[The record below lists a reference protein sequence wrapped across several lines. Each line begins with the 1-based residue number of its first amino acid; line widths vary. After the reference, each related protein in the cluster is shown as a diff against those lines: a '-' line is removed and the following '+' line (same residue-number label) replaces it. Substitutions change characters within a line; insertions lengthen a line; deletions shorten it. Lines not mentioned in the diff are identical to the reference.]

1 MGSSPLHRFAL
12 VLAVLSALLCAPGAA
27 DAQTLKLRSLK
38 IYPSDVVGP
47 WVSYKVKTQSGRV
60 RREFTQR
67 VAIVAREETD
77 AGTAYWVELKTSDP
91 TRGVRIER
99 GLFAARGSASLDSA
113 GLDPGAAGASDSA
126 AIPGEVH
133 ALRLIRYQV
142 LTPDKRLYEYP
153 VQSATAPR
161 AAGEV
166 STFELFE
173 FDPSLRPVR
182 RFDGPDTLR
191 IGRRVVPAVVE
202 QIFRAGSDDWASADD
217 SGTVSRLVLAQTYW
231 RNAAVPITGFA
242 KSLFRATTVRIPVPA
257 DTTGRP
263 VFAPP
268 PDSTALSNA
277 ASAASIGLAPVLS
290 STELLLQDLGADAVA
305 EVTQQP
311 EPAPESELEAPTG
324 EMIR

>member
-1 MGSSPLHRFAL
+1 MR
-12 VLAVLSALLCAPGAA
+12 
-27 DAQTLKLRSLK
+27 
-38 IYPSDVVGP
+38 
-47 WVSYKVKTQSGRV
+47 TQSGRHTT
-60 RREFTQR
+60 REFTQR
-67 VAIVAREETD
+67 VAIVGREETE
-77 AGTAYWVELKTSDP
+77 AGTAYWVELKTSDA

-99 GLFAARGSASLDSA
+99 GLFGAHGGASLDSA
-113 GLDPGAAGASDSA
+113 GLDPGSPASPDSE
-126 AIPGEVH
+126 AIPGEVR

-142 LTPDKRLYEYP
+142 LTSDKKLYEYP

-202 QIFRAGSDDWASADD
+202 QIFRAGSDDWADDAD
-217 SGTVSRLVLAQTYW
+217 SGSVSRLVLAQTYW

-242 KSLFRATTVRIPVPA
+242 KSLFRATTVRIPIPT
-257 DTTGRP
+257 DSTGRP
-263 VFAPP
+263 LIAPP

-277 ASAASIGLAPVLS
+277 ASAASVGLAPVLS

-305 EVTQQP
+305 EVTQKP
-311 EPAPESELEAPTG
+311 EPAPASELERDTG
-324 EMIR
+324 ELIR

>member
-1 MGSSPLHRFAL
+1 M
-12 VLAVLSALLCAPGAA
+12 PGPA

-47 WVSYKVKTQSGRV
+47 WVSYKVRTQSGRHTT
-60 RREFTQR
+60 REFTQR
-67 VAIVAREETD
+67 VAIVGREETD

-99 GLFAARGSASLDSA
+99 GLFAARGASLDSA
-113 GLDPGAAGASDSA
+113 GLDPGSSASPDSE
-126 AIPGEVH
+126 AIPGEVR

-142 LTPDKRLYEYP
+142 LTSDKKLYEYP

-161 AAGEV
+161 GGGGEV

-202 QIFRAGSDDWASADD
+202 QIFRAGSDDWADGAD
-217 SGTVSRLVLAQTYW
+217 SSSVSRLVLAQTYW

-242 KSLFRATTVRIPVPA
+242 KSLFRATTVRIQIPTDP
-257 DTTGRP
+257 TGRP
-263 VFAPP
+263 IMAPP

-277 ASAASIGLAPVLS
+277 ASAASVGLAPVLS

-305 EVTQQP
+305 EVTQKP
-311 EPAPESELEAPTG
+311 GPAPASELEREAG
-324 EMIR
+324 DLIR